1 VSNIFGVIESK
12 RMGWAGYV
20 AHMAEM
26 VNSYRILVE
35 NMNGRDHMLH
45 LRIHWNKIKLSL
57 YAMQAP
63 RGQEV

>member
-12 RMGWAGYV
+12 SMGWARYV

-35 NMNGRDHMLH
+35 NMNGRDHMLY
-45 LRIHWNKIKLSL
+45 LRIHGNKIKLSL